1 MSKIKI
7 GVELALPILQLTNRS
22 LRKNIMLKHIYIE
35 TSIPS
40 LYYDIRTDA
49 ETVARTHWTQQWWNI
64 ERGGYELVTSSGVIQ
79 ELSQGN
85 HPNKTKKMA
94 LINNLPLLPLNQE
107 IAEII
112 EVYINQFVMPADPT
126 GDALHLAVAS
136 YYKIDML
143 LTWNCQHIANA
154 NKFDHILRVNTK
166 LGLFTPLLT
175 TPLNLL
181 GGIDNDKRSSD

>member
-1 MSKIKI
+1 
-7 GVELALPILQLTNRS
+7 
-22 LRKNIMLKHIYIE
+22 MLKHIYIE

-64 ERGGYELVTSSGVIQ
+64 ERDNYELVTSSGVIQ

-94 LINNLPLLPLNQE
+94 LINHLPLLPLNQE

-136 YYKIDML
+136 YYKIDIL

-154 NKFDHILRVNTK
+154 KKFDHIFRVNSK
-166 LGLFTPLLT
+166 LG
-175 TPLNLL
+175 
-181 GGIDNDKRSSD
+181 